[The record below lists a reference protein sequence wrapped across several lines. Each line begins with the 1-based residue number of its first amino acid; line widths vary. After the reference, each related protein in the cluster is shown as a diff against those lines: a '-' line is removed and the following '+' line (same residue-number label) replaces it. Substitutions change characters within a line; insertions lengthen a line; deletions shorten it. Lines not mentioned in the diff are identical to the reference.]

1 MKPVIEISGSLGY
14 KAERGYRAFNCREE
28 GKMLFTSQV
37 IDIRNETADGIEI
50 ETQNTIYKLTYSAKN
65 AA

>member
-14 KAERGYRAFNCREE
+14 KAECGYRAFIRRGE

-37 IDIRNETADGIEI
+37 IDIRNETADDVEI

>member
-14 KAERGYRAFNCREE
+14 KAERGYRAFICREE